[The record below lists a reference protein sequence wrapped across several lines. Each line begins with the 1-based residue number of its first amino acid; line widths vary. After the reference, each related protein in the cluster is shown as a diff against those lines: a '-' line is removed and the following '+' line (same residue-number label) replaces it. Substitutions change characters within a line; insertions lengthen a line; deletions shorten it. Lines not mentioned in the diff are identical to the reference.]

1 MPGRVRPFSV
11 IAKLE
16 LMTYLLTVP
25 LAALFLIIHLNY
37 AGEQILRFLQAVL
50 VAVLFSLLF
59 PAYRIIQ
66 LKRLL
71 DYFYVGSTPFNERAQ
86 EDRERFRRSLLDL
99 PRRYAFIVIL
109 QWTTGVAVAAAVNQI
124 LNPGPLTQALYFAVA
139 LLMVIPMNWISQYYF
154 AEHFLSPLF
163 TDPEVTRITLGPA
176 RIRRIGLF
184 GRIFLS
190 LFSIA
195 WLSLIMTG
203 SILFSIYRNKLQT
216 ESLEIFLLLI
226 FFFAV
231 VIIFVNAYFIASS
244 LSNNIHR
251 LGDVLHDLGEGNL
264 TQLLP
269 LASTDESGI
278 LSFRVNAL
286 IDRLNQMMHSIR
298 SEAQSMEKESLDL
311 KHRTASLQA
320 GMVEQAALAEQM
332 SASIEEISASIA
344 GASEI
349 AERQKEHADHSAK
362 MLHALNEKIR
372 EIHSV
377 SEKVKRSSD
386 EMHTEIK
393 QGAATMK
400 EVQSSI
406 LAAES
411 TTIDIQDTADLIQ
424 EITEQLNLL
433 SLNASIEAA
442 RAGEAGKGFA
452 VVAREINTLGTRT
465 QDNARAIVE
474 LISRAVEASAS
485 SRSANEKGQTSFESI
500 SRLVVTSTAESDRLA
515 TTADSQ
521 QIVSEKVAEQFA
533 GIITLADQVRDL
545 TSEQAR
551 TIREFAKGVEQLS
564 EGSTDL
570 ATTTDEIDRFAEQLR
585 DQGSR
590 LMKEIGLF
598 RLRP

>member
-1 MPGRVRPFSV
+1 MPARVRPFAIIV
-11 IAKLE
+11 KLE

-25 LAALFLIIHLNY
+25 LGSIFLVIHLNY
-37 AGEQILRFLQAVL
+37 AGGQILRFVQAVL
-50 VAVLFSLLF
+50 VAVVLSFLF
-59 PAYRIIQ
+59 PAYRIIE

-71 DYFYVGSTPFNERAQ
+71 DYFYDETNPFKERPQ
-86 EDRERFRRSLLDL
+86 KDREQFRLRLLDL

-109 QWTTGVAVAAAVNQI
+109 QWIAGAAVAAAVNQI
-124 LNPGPLTQALYFAVA
+124 LNPGPLTQALYFAVV

-154 AEHFLSPLF
+154 AEHFLSPLL
-163 TDPEVTRITLGPA
+163 THPEVTRITLSPE
-176 RIRRIGLF
+176 RIRRIELF
-184 GRIFLS
+184 WRIFLS
-190 LFSIA
+190 LFSTT
-195 WLSLIMTG
+195 WLLLIMTG
-203 SILFSIYRNKLQT
+203 SILFRIYRNKLQT
-216 ESLEIFLLLI
+216 ESLEIFLSLI
-226 FFFAV
+226 FIFAV

-244 LSNNIHR
+244 LSQNIRR
-251 LGDVLHDLGEGNL
+251 LGDVLQELEEGNL
-264 TQLLP
+264 NQTLP

-286 IDRLNQMMHSIR
+286 MDRLNQMMQSIR
-298 SEAQSMEKESLDL
+298 SEAQSLEKESLSL
-311 KHRTASLQA
+311 KQRTASLQE
-320 GMVEQAALAEQM
+320 GMVEQAALAEQI

-344 GASEI
+344 SASEI
-349 AERQKEHADHSAK
+349 AERQKEHADQSAK

-372 EIHSV
+372 EVHLA

-386 EMHTEIK
+386 EMHREIQ
-393 QGAATMK
+393 QGAATMQ

-452 VVAREINTLGTRT
+452 VVAREINTLGART
-465 QDNARAIVE
+465 KDNAQAIVE

-485 SRSANEKGQTSFESI
+485 SRSANEKGQRSFESI

-521 QIVSEKVAEQFA
+521 QALSEKVAEQFA
-533 GIITLADQVRDL
+533 GIVTLADQVRDL
-545 TSEQAR
+545 TAEQAR

-564 EGSTDL
+564 EGSSNL
-570 ATTTDEIDRFAEQLR
+570 ATTTDEIDRFAERLR
-585 DQGSR
+585 NQGSR
-590 LMKEIGLF
+590 LMKEIELF
-598 RLRP
+598 RLH